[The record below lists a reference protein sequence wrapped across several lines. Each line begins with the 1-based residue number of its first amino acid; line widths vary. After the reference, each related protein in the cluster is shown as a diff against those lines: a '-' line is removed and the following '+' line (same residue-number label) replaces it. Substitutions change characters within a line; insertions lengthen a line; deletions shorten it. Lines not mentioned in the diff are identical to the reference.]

1 MLNIIIF
8 IVINK
13 TMVTLIKTIRK
24 NIITHEEVEL
34 TQEQANLY
42 SKNET
47 EFFDKYGESLVWV
60 KAGDSIEESEWIN
73 IFTKGKTPYWLNL
86 SLLLNQSILTNF
98 LYILYGW
105 YMIPIKNPYIA
116 IKDSIT
122 GSSGIQP
129 P

>member
-1 MLNIIIF
+1 
-8 IVINK
+8 
-13 TMVTLIKTIRK
+13 MVTLIKTIRK

-73 IFTKGKTPYWLNL
+73 IFTKGKTPY
-86 SLLLNQSILTNF
+86 
-98 LYILYGW
+98 
-105 YMIPIKNPYIA
+105 
-116 IKDSIT
+116 
-122 GSSGIQP
+122 
-129 P
+129 